1 MRPTVDEVR
10 DAARTRLAAH
20 QLPRR
25 VILVAALP
33 RTAAGKVQRA
43 EFTAGPG

>member
-1 MRPTVDEVR
+1 MRPTVDEVC
-10 DAARTRLAAH
+10 DAARTRLAPR

-33 RTAAGKVQRA
+33 RTAAGKVRRA
-43 EFTAGPG
+43 EFTAGAG